1 MVENYSPA
9 GIVAITIGRL
19 DRSPVPRPD
28 QPGAFFNKERIG
40 PFAKTGVKII
50 FDADGGLQ
58 RHFVAFA
65 RIRKGCR

>member
-1 MVENYSPA
+1 VVENYSPA
-9 GIVAITIGRL
+9 GIVAIAIGRFGPL
-19 DRSPVPRPD
+19 AGSA
-28 QPGAFFNKERIG
+28 PGPARRVLQKERIG